1 LNIAL
6 PALVVFLV
14 LLPGFVARSQIKRVE
29 RQLLDYS
36 PFGVVVTEALLW
48 AGALHLIWL
57 SVTALA
63 FDRNLA
69 GEHLIGLISSNQQL
83 QAEAIR
89 HFGAQTGEIAW
100 YFGTQFV
107 AAYGLPKVIR
117 LLITKHRLDRFDAPF
132 SSLFRFNR
140 APWYYLLSGADF
152 SEENVPDLIAIS
164 AVVDV
169 AGEPTLFLG
178 YLDDY
183 FIDAEGKLDRLVLE
197 VVQRRPIAADKG
209 NGADDSQRFYAI
221 DGDSF
226 VLRYDQVI
234 TLNVRYVKLSD
245 ASPGTATE
253 TAEA

>member
-1 LNIAL
+1 MNVAL

-48 AGALHLIWL
+48 AGGLHLIWL
-57 SVTALA
+57 AVTASI
-63 FDRNLA
+63 FDRVLA
-69 GEHLIGLISSNQQL
+69 GEHLIGLISANQQM

-89 HFGAQTGEIAW
+89 HFGTQTGEIAW

-107 AAYGLPKVIR
+107 AGYCLPKVAR
-117 LLITKHRLDRFDAPF
+117 HVITKYRLDRFDARL

-152 SEENVPDLIAIS
+152 SKEDVPDLIAIS

-183 FIDAEGKLDRLVLE
+183 FVDAEGRLDRLVLE
-197 VVQRRPIAADKG
+197 VVQRRPLSADKG
-209 NGADDSQRFYAI
+209 NGGDDSQRFYAI

-226 VLRYDQVI
+226 VVRYDQII
-234 TLNVRYVKLSD
+234 TLNVRYVKLTD
-245 ASPGTATE
+245 ATPSAATE
-253 TAEA
+253 GDA

>member
-1 LNIAL
+1 ML
-6 PALVVFLV
+6 PVSSSLGNCLRR
-14 LLPGFVARSQIKRVE
+14 PST
-29 RQLLDYS
+29 S
-36 PFGVVVTEALLW
+36 
-48 AGALHLIWL
+48 
-57 SVTALA
+57 S
-63 FDRNLA
+63 
-69 GEHLIGLISSNQQL
+69 GEHLIGLVSSNHQL

-89 HFGAQTGEIAW
+89 HFGAQTGEIAG

-152 SEENVPDLIAIS
+152 SKEDVPDLIAIS

-197 VVQRRPIAADKG
+197 VVQRRLQPA
-209 NGADDSQRFYAI
+209 
-221 DGDSF
+221 
-226 VLRYDQVI
+226 
-234 TLNVRYVKLSD
+234 
-245 ASPGTATE
+245 
-253 TAEA
+253 TAECRCNRYMPGDAPI